1 MSELLKMPS
10 MYKYLGLLY
19 RGLRKKLKNPE
30 FKDLREIVKQRIM
43 KFRHSKE
50 SVIRTEKPIRI
61 DKARMYGY
69 KAKQGFVTCVCRV
82 RKGGRNEERPS
93 GGRKP
98 TGYKKLT
105 PAKSI
110 QRIAEERAQ
119 RKFMNLEIL
128 HSYLLYEDGQYKYYE
143 IIMVDPHHPVIKSDK
158 DVNYLCRPEHK
169 HRVFRG
175 LTPAG
180 KKARRG
186 KRK

>member
-1 MSELLKMPS
+1 MPS
-10 MYKYLGLLY
+10 MYKHIGLLY
-19 RGLRKKLKNPE
+19 KGLRKKLKDPN
-30 FKDLREIVKQRIM
+30 FKDLRDVVKERVM

-50 SVIRTEKPIRI
+50 AIIRTEKPIRL

-69 KAKQGFVTCVCRV
+69 KAKQGFVTAVCRV
-82 RKGGRNEERPS
+82 RKGGRRARTPS

-110 QRIAEERAQ
+110 QRIAEERTQ

-128 HSYLLYEDGQYKYYE
+128 ASYLLYEDGQYKYFE
-143 IIMVDPHHPVIKSDK
+143 VIMVDPHHPVIKADK
-158 DVNYLCRPEHK
+158 DVNYLCAPKQK
-169 HRVFRG
+169 HRVFKG

-180 KKARRG
+180 RKARK
-186 KRK
+186 KRA